1 MCTSIQMEEQRE
13 ITYENLE
20 VVIMADSYLHVF
32 YVVCDERLRVQFQEQ
47 MNREFIRTTVA
58 RNE

>member
-1 MCTSIQMEEQRE
+1 MEEQRE